1 MNCFKLIVED
11 LTCIASERVRMAHYR
26 QGHSVCVSGPDHLI
40 VTGSIRDAVG
50 HKVEQYWISENSWK
64 ELPDL
69 RSGYFWHSSCTF
81 DERYVFVVGGTNTH
95 KKDQ

>member
-1 MNCFKLIVED
+1 
-11 LTCIASERVRMAHYR
+11 MAHYR

-50 HKVEQYWISENSWK
+50 HKVEQYCISENSWK

-69 RSGYFWHSSCTF
+69 RVDTFGTRVAHSTRGMSSWLEGQTLT
-81 DERYVFVVGGTNTH
+81 RKTNKIASKDSISQIY
-95 KKDQ
+95 KKAGPKSN